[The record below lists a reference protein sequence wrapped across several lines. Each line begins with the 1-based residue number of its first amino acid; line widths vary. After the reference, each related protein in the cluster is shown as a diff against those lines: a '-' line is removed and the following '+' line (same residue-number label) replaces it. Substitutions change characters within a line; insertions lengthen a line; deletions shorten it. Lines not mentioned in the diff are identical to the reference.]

1 MLRPSS
7 SSVAAVCYFEFTR
20 RLLPAVDFSRC
31 LCSDL
36 TNDLTVRAT
45 VTKTTTTCTTIS
57 TTIIPV
63 PVPACWVP

>member
-7 SSVAAVCYFEFTR
+7 SSVPAVCYFEFTR
-20 RLLPAVDFSRC
+20 RLPSIFQDA
-31 LCSDL
+31 CSDL